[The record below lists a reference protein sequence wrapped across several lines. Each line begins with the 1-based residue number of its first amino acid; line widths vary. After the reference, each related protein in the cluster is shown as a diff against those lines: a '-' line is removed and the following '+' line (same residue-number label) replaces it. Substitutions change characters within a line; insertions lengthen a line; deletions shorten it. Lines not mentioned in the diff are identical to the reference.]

1 MSRLRLLLVASVL
14 FLSACIPFGDAW
26 VQFGGTVVDS
36 DGRPIAGASVV
47 ISASDRK
54 AAAVTDAH
62 GHYEVFM
69 AVCPCD
75 FPFAVAAV
83 ATGYKMHLL
92 SFSGKEALRLSKYD
106 IALQPDTDPQRKLP

>member
-1 MSRLRLLLVASVL
+1 
-14 FLSACIPFGDAW
+14 
-26 VQFGGTVVDS
+26 
-36 DGRPIAGASVV
+36 
-47 ISASDRK
+47 
-54 AAAVTDAH
+54 
-62 GHYEVFM
+62 M